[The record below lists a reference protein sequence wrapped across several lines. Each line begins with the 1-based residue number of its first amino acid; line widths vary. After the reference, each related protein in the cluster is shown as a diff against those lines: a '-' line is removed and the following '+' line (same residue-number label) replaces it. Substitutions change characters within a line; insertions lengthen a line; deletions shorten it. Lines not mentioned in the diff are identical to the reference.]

1 VTELLNPGY
10 ISLFFAAFLAATVLP
25 FGSELLFSTMIYTG
39 YDFNTTLIAASIG
52 NTLGGMSSFALGYF
66 VKWDWLEKYMNISME
81 KVKSLKLKIGDRIA
95 FGALLCWLPVVG
107 DPLAVTLGF
116 MKAPSF
122 KVALFM
128 FAGKFLRYY
137 ILALTTLKIIDD
149 MHL

>member
-1 VTELLNPGY
+1 MTELLDPGY

-39 YDFNTTLIAASIG
+39 YDFNITLFTASIG

-66 VKWDWLEKYMNISME
+66 VKWEWLEKYMNISME
-81 KVKSLKLKIGDRIA
+81 KVKSFQVRIGDRIA
-95 FGALLCWLPVVG
+95 FAALLCWLPVVG

-116 MKAPSF
+116 MKAPAV
-122 KVALFM
+122 KVSLFM

-137 ILALTTLKIIDD
+137 ILGLAALNIV
-149 MHL
+149 